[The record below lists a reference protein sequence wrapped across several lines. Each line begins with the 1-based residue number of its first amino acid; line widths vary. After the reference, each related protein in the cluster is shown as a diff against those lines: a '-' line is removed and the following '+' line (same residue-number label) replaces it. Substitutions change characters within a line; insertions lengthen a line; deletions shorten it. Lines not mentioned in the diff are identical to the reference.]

1 MQDVVEHF
9 SARTVSSS
17 SPPTRRS
24 LLSVSLSGQLT
35 GSCRAFPATRP
46 AGKRPS
52 AALFDVPSP
61 LILFTW
67 TALCARFLLNRSS
80 THSPV
85 LSLLCNHSSFN
96 VSISP
101 RHRPVRSQ
109 IRAKLWWFQGFL
121 FSIYFPFF
129 DFFSF
134 CFSTLNMLSAGSC
147 LDVSMVAKV
156 CRCVAQMP
164 YFPSVACLE
173 LWFVGSLA
181 CRDHFLLFSG
191 KLHQKHSVRGKAAT
205 RCYMV
210 KWERI
215 VHVMVLSWEHISL

>member
-1 MQDVVEHF
+1 MHVFCSTEAPLTLLF
-9 SARTVSSS
+9 FPYFATI
-17 SPPTRRS
+17 PP
-24 LLSVSLSGQLT
+24 LT
-35 GSCRAFPATRP
+35 SQFPRGIDQFGP
-46 AGKRPS
+46 RYE
-52 AALFDVPSP
+52 
-61 LILFTW
+61 
-67 TALCARFLLNRSS
+67 RSS
-80 THSPV
+80 GD
-85 LSLLCNHSSFN
+85 F
-96 VSISP
+96 
-101 RHRPVRSQ
+101 RGFF
-109 IRAKLWWFQGFL
+109 FQFIFL
-121 FSIYFPFF
+121 FF

-205 RCYMV
+205 RCYTV

-215 VHVMVLSWEHISL
+215 VHVMVLS